1 MPELAVVVP
10 AAGVGKRMLSN
21 CPKQYLTLIDQT
33 VLEHTVMRLL
43 EHKQINRVVI
53 ALSADDEYFRDTA
66 LSNHP
71 KVSVVVGGQE
81 RVDSVLAGLKYLK
94 SQDYLWALVHDAA
107 RPCLQLNDLSNL
119 ISTCLESGAGGLLA
133 SRVKDTMKLA
143 DAQQYVTQTLDR
155 SAMWHAMTPQM
166 YKTDELIHAIEQGLA
181 NEQVITD
188 ESSAIELAGK
198 TSQLVQGSSDN
209 IKITTPE
216 DLALAEF
223 ILTRQK
229 QVIKHDN

>member
-71 KVSVVVGGQE
+71 DISVVVGGQE

-94 SQDYLWALVHDAA
+94 SQDYPWALVHDAA

-119 ISTCLESGAGGLLA
+119 ISTCLESGTGGLLA

-143 DAQQYVTQTLDR
+143 GAQQNVTQTLDR

-166 YKTDELIHAIEQGLA
+166 YKIDELIHAIEQGLA

-188 ESSAIELAGK
+188 ESSAIEFAGK

>member
-71 KVSVVVGGQE
+71 DINVVVGGQE
-81 RVDSVLAGLKYLK
+81 RVDSQITRLPLGTGTRRRSTLFTT
-94 SQDYLWALVHDAA
+94 QRLV
-107 RPCLQLNDLSNL
+107 
-119 ISTCLESGAGGLLA
+119 
-133 SRVKDTMKLA
+133 
-143 DAQQYVTQTLDR
+143 
-155 SAMWHAMTPQM
+155 
-166 YKTDELIHAIEQGLA
+166 
-181 NEQVITD
+181 
-188 ESSAIELAGK
+188 
-198 TSQLVQGSSDN
+198 
-209 IKITTPE
+209 
-216 DLALAEF
+216 
-223 ILTRQK
+223 
-229 QVIKHDN
+229 